1 MKFMRLREEMTHFSG
16 RNDPPPHVVG
26 VIRTRRG
33 WAYWVLLRSTYLC
46 LPVPFPLLKTNL
58 GCRYSLFARRATSDA
73 WVSSDLGSSS
83 TGTSASICFS
93 PDLLLQSWAAAAH
106 LPQVLG
112 HQWRGYVHH
121 TLDPRFVLLRTT
133 PTPPPLP
140 RRRHPGAFLRHGRST
155 SVCGVFWKKLKF
167 LGAFSKKQR
176 FL

>member
-1 MKFMRLREEMTHFSG
+1 M
-16 RNDPPPHVVG
+16 
-26 VIRTRRG
+26 
-33 WAYWVLLRSTYLC
+33 LLSSTYLC

-58 GCRYSLFARRATSDA
+58 GCRYSLLQGVPPARCLSI
-73 WVSSDLGSSS
+73 LGSRQQLYCVLEP
-83 TGTSASICFS
+83 ALPFAS

-121 TLDPRFVLLRTT
+121 TLDPRFVPVRTT

-155 SVCGVFWKKLKF
+155 SVCGVFLKKTEIPR
-167 LGAFSKKQR
+167 R
-176 FL
+176 FLKKTAIPIIKMGNSADLEIDLPLLRRRGHFYIEGG